1 MLLGGSAVQGLFYKG
16 GRGRGETACMD
27 TITQTKEQG
36 TFWRPHVQATP
47 ILPDFVS
54 WKIKFQLLSCLFGTS
69 FQPPNYY
76 LKAFSLFFLE
86 TSNNQNSNRPTEL
99 N

>member
-47 ILPDFVS
+47 KLPDFVS
-54 WKIKFQLLSCLFGTS
+54 EDQISTPQLPFWYLLPTTQLLFKSIFSDHFLCS
-69 FQPPNYY
+69 F
-76 LKAFSLFFLE
+76 
-86 TSNNQNSNRPTEL
+86 
-99 N
+99 

>member
-47 ILPDFVS
+47 ILPEFVS
-54 WKIKFQLLSCLFGTS
+54 
-69 FQPPNYY
+69 
-76 LKAFSLFFLE
+76 
-86 TSNNQNSNRPTEL
+86 
-99 N
+99 

>member
-1 MLLGGSAVQGLFYKG
+1 MLLGDSAVQGLFYKG

-76 LKAFSLFFLE
+76 LKAFSLIIFSVLFRDI
-86 TSNNQNSNRPTEL
+86 Q
-99 N
+99 